1 MIHCITYPGGTEH
14 EKMAYIIR
22 NKVDVQPGIKE
33 RKSMKEQ
40 STKAV
45 AKKKFFKMVFSRA
58 EIFVILIL
66 VQMLIFLGIPYYL
79 KEYATF
85 IYSVM
90 SLMEIIVLVYII
102 NTEGNPAFKLSWI
115 LCVMAVPVVGTI
127 FYIYVHLQLETRF
140 VQNRLAALRM
150 ETEPYMDQDQKIT
163 DALWEGKSANAQ
175 LSYYLSHQLG
185 FPTYR
190 NTEAEYFPVG
200 EAKFTSMIKELEKA
214 EKFIFME
221 YFIVEEGIM
230 WNTILEILKRK
241 AAEGVEVR
249 FMYDGMCAFDLLPY
263 SYPKKLQKYGI
274 NCKMS
279 NKIRP
284 FVSTIQNNRDH
295 RKICVIDGQVGYVGG
310 VNLADEYINEKERF
324 GHWKDTAV
332 LLRGDAVQSLTM
344 IFLQMWD
351 VDMRGVEPY
360 GKYLTKKADTLNEK
374 LGYVIPY
381 ADSPFDHENVGEEV
395 YFHILNHA
403 KKYVHIMTP
412 YLILDNEML
421 TTLIRAAKS
430 GIEVI
435 IIMPH
440 IPDKWYAFAVAK
452 TYYKELIEGGV
463 QIYEYTPGFVHAKI
477 FVSDDDTATVGSI
490 NLDFRS
496 LYLHFENGVFIYDN
510 PEVQKVEEDF
520 QNTLAKCH
528 KVTVTEVRN
537 RGILMKTA
545 GQVLRLVAPLM

>member
-1 MIHCITYPGGTEH
+1 
-14 EKMAYIIR
+14 
-22 NKVDVQPGIKE
+22 
-33 RKSMKEQ
+33 MKEQ
-40 STKAV
+40 SKKTV

-58 EIFVILIL
+58 GIFVILIL
-66 VQMLIFLGIPYYL
+66 IQLLVFLGIPYYL

-85 IYSVM
+85 IYSAM
-90 SLMEIIVLVYII
+90 SVMEIVVLVYII
-102 NTEGNPAFKLSWI
+102 NTEGNPAFKMTWM
-115 LCVMAVPVVGTI
+115 LCVMALPVIGTG
-127 FYIYVHLQLETRF
+127 F

-150 ETEPYMDQDQKIT
+150 ETEPYMDQDEKVT
-163 DALWEGKSANAQ
+163 EALWASKSANAQ

-190 NTEAEYFPVG
+190 NTEVEYFPVG
-200 EAKFTSMIKELEKA
+200 EDKFASMIKELEKA

-230 WNTILEILKRK
+230 WDTILEILKRK
-241 AAEGVEVR
+241 VNEGVEVR

-263 SYPKKLQKYGI
+263 SYPKKLQKFGI
-274 NCKMS
+274 KCKMS

-295 RKICVIDGQVGYVGG
+295 RKICVIDGQTGYVGG

-360 GKYLTKKADTLNEK
+360 GKYLTKKAESLNDR

-463 QIYEYTPGFVHAKI
+463 QIYEYAPGFVHAKV
-477 FVSDDDTATVGSI
+477 FTSDDDTATVGSI

-537 RGILMKTA
+537 RGVLMKVA

>member
-1 MIHCITYPGGTEH
+1 
-14 EKMAYIIR
+14 
-22 NKVDVQPGIKE
+22 
-33 RKSMKEQ
+33 
-40 STKAV
+40 
-45 AKKKFFKMVFSRA
+45 
-58 EIFVILIL
+58 
-66 VQMLIFLGIPYYL
+66 
-79 KEYATF
+79 
-85 IYSVM
+85 M
-90 SLMEIIVLVYII
+90 SLEFKKIEVNSIQEMLPFYAMRHNMTCDSVFLESYVWKDYYNVRYAIWENKALLWLME
-102 NTEGNPAFKLSWI
+102 NEGRCFSAMPLCREEDLPGAF
-115 LCVMAVPVVGTI
+115 
-127 FYIYVHLQLETRF
+127 
-140 VQNRLAALRM
+140 AAI
-150 ETEPYMDQDQKIT
+150 E
-163 DALWEGKSANAQ
+163 
-175 LSYYLSHQLG
+175 
-185 FPTYR
+185 
-190 NTEAEYFPVG
+190 EYFN
-200 EAKFTSMIKELEKA
+200 EEL
-214 EKFIFME
+214 
-221 YFIVEEGIM
+221 G
-230 WNTILEILKRK
+230 
-241 AAEGVEVR
+241 
-249 FMYDGMCAFDLLPY
+249 
-263 SYPKKLQKYGI
+263 YPL
-274 NCKMS
+274 
-279 NKIRP
+279 
-284 FVSTIQNNRDH
+284 
-295 RKICVIDGQVGYVGG
+295 VI
-310 VNLADEYINEKERF
+310 NLADEYANIIERF

-545 GQVLRLVAPLM
+545 GQGLRLVAPLM

>member
-1 MIHCITYPGGTEH
+1 
-14 EKMAYIIR
+14 
-22 NKVDVQPGIKE
+22 
-33 RKSMKEQ
+33 MKEQ
-40 STKAV
+40 SKKTV

-58 EIFVILIL
+58 GIFVILIL
-66 VQMLIFLGIPYYL
+66 IQLLVFLGIPYYL

-85 IYSVM
+85 IYSAM
-90 SLMEIIVLVYII
+90 SVMEIVVLVYII
-102 NTEGNPAFKLSWI
+102 NTEGNPAFKMTWM
-115 LCVMAVPVVGTI
+115 LCVMALPVIGTV

-150 ETEPYMDQDQKIT
+150 ETEPYMDQDEKVT
-163 DALWEGKSANAQ
+163 EALWASKSANAQ

-190 NTEAEYFPVG
+190 NTEVEYFPVG
-200 EAKFTSMIKELEKA
+200 EDKFASMIKELEKA

-230 WNTILEILKRK
+230 WDTILEILKRK
-241 AAEGVEVR
+241 VNEGVEVR

-263 SYPKKLQKYGI
+263 SYPKKLQKFGI
-274 NCKMS
+274 KCKMS

-295 RKICVIDGQVGYVGG
+295 RKICVIDGQTGYVGG

-351 VDMRGVEPY
+351 VDMRG
-360 GKYLTKKADTLNEK
+360 GKYLTKKAESLNDR

-463 QIYEYTPGFVHAKI
+463 QIYEYTPGFVHAKV

-537 RGILMKTA
+537 RGVLMKVA

>member
-58 EIFVILIL
+58 GIFVILIL

-510 PEVQKVEEDF
+510 PEVQKVEDDF

>member
-1 MIHCITYPGGTEH
+1 
-14 EKMAYIIR
+14 
-22 NKVDVQPGIKE
+22 
-33 RKSMKEQ
+33 
-40 STKAV
+40 
-45 AKKKFFKMVFSRA
+45 
-58 EIFVILIL
+58 
-66 VQMLIFLGIPYYL
+66 
-79 KEYATF
+79 
-85 IYSVM
+85 
-90 SLMEIIVLVYII
+90 
-102 NTEGNPAFKLSWI
+102 
-115 LCVMAVPVVGTI
+115 
-127 FYIYVHLQLETRF
+127 
-140 VQNRLAALRM
+140 
-150 ETEPYMDQDQKIT
+150 
-163 DALWEGKSANAQ
+163 
-175 LSYYLSHQLG
+175 
-185 FPTYR
+185 
-190 NTEAEYFPVG
+190 
-200 EAKFTSMIKELEKA
+200 
-214 EKFIFME
+214 ME

-230 WNTILEILKRK
+230 WDTILEILKRK
-241 AAEGVEVR
+241 VNEGVEVR

-263 SYPKKLQKYGI
+263 SYPKKLQKFGI
-274 NCKMS
+274 KCKMS

-295 RKICVIDGQVGYVGG
+295 RKICVIDGQTGYVGG

-360 GKYLTKKADTLNEK
+360 GKYLTKKAESLNDR

-463 QIYEYTPGFVHAKI
+463 QIYEYAPGFVHAKV

-520 QNTLAKCH
+520 QNTLVKCH

-537 RGILMKTA
+537 RGVLMKVA